1 MELINKE
8 GVSFDTIPAKIPF
21 EPLIS
26 TVIFP
31 SMVAP
36 IIVGK
41 KRSILSVQKAMEGD
55 NILAS
60 FLIKSGREDKE
71 ELTPEDI
78 YPIGTAIGIIKMLK
92 MPDNTMRILVQG
104 IKKIKLKELRLEKG
118 LYMAEVDVLPDKEV
132 KSQRMEA
139 LTRTLIDKFK
149 RIIALASY
157 LPEDLETVI
166 TNIEEPL
173 ALVYLIASVTNM
185 KIEQKQ
191 KILEIGNTAKK
202 LELLLTILSKE
213 EQLLE
218 LGGKIESE
226 VVGEL
231 TKTQKE
237 YFLKE
242 QLRAIKKELGEVNTH
257 EAEIEDLRQR
267 IKKKALSK
275 EVGEVAEKELKRLE
289 YMPNMA
295 PEYYIIRTYLETI
308 LELPWMEETEDNL
321 NLARARRILDQDHYG
336 LDEVKLRIIEYLAV
350 RKLKKD
356 SKGSILCFI
365 GPPGVGKTSLG
376 QSIARALGRKFMRI
390 SLGGIRDEAEIRGHR
405 RTYVGALPGKLIQGI
420 RRAGSNNPIFMLDE
434 VDKVGAD
441 FRGDPSYA
449 LLEVLDPEQNHSFM
463 DHYLDIP
470 FDLSKVIFIAT
481 ANVLQNLHPALR
493 DRMEILYLPGYIS
506 EEKVEIA
513 QKYLIPKQLK
523 AHGLNASH
531 IVFEKKALYKII
543 SNYTQEAGV
552 RDLERRIAKIC
563 RKEAHRIATKGNKK
577 AQITP
582 RNLTRFLGPQKIFPE
597 VARRTSIPGVATGL
611 AWTENGGEIL
621 FVEALIM
628 PGKKGLNITGQLGD
642 VMQESVKTALSYIR
656 AIAPVYSIDSKFFD
670 KYDIHVHVPAGAVPK
685 DGPSAGIAIVAALVS
700 ILSGHPVRKDVALSG
715 EITLSGIVLPVG
727 GIREKVLAAKRA
739 GIKTVILPSQ
749 NKGDISQIKEDLLQG
764 LEIKYIEKINEALDM
779 VLDMK

>member
-1 MELINKE
+1 MELISKE
-8 GVSFDTIPAKIPF
+8 GINFEPIPQKIPF

-41 KRSILSVQKAMEGD
+41 KRSILSVQKAMDGD

-60 FLIKSGREDKE
+60 FLIKPGREDE
-71 ELTPEDI
+71 DELTPKDI
-78 YPIGTAIGIIKMLK
+78 YPIGTAIGIIKMLR

-104 IKKIKLKELRLEKG
+104 IKKIKLKKLHLKG
-118 LYMAEVDVLPDKEV
+118 GFYMADVSVLSDKEV
-132 KSQRMEA
+132 KSQRVEA

-157 LPEDLETVI
+157 LPEDLETVV
-166 TNIEEPL
+166 TNIDEPL

-191 KILEIGNTAKK
+191 QILEIENTVKK

-213 EQLLE
+213 EQLLV
-218 LGGKIESE
+218 LGEKIESE
-226 VVGEL
+226 VIGEL
-231 TKTQKE
+231 SKTQKE

-242 QLRAIKKELGEVNTH
+242 QLRAIRKELGEVNTH
-257 EAEIEDLRQR
+257 EAEIGDLHTR

-275 EVGEVAEKELKRLE
+275 EVREVAEKELKRLE

-295 PEYYIIRTYLETI
+295 PEYYIIRTYLDTI
-308 LELPWMEETEDNL
+308 LELPWMEETKDNL
-321 NLARARRILDQDHYG
+321 NLKRARHILDQDHYG

-356 SKGSILCFI
+356 SKGSILCFV

-376 QSIARALGRKFMRI
+376 HSIARALDRKFYRI

-434 VDKVGAD
+434 VDKIGAD
-441 FRGDPSYA
+441 FKGDPSFA
-449 LLEVLDPEQNHSFM
+449 LLEVLDPEQNNSFM

-493 DRMEILYLPGYIS
+493 DRMEILHLPGYIS

-513 QKYLIPKQLK
+513 QKYLIPRQLE
-523 AHGLNASH
+523 AHGLTSSQV
-531 IVFEKKALYKII
+531 VFEKKAIYKII
-543 SNYTQEAGV
+543 SNYTLEAGV
-552 RDLERRIAKIC
+552 RELERRIAKIC
-563 RKEAHRIATKGNKK
+563 RKEAHRIATKENKR
-577 AQITP
+577 AQVTP
-582 RNLTRFLGPQKIFPE
+582 KNLDKYLGPQKIFPE
-597 VARRTSIPGVATGL
+597 IARRTSIPGVATGL

-621 FVEALIM
+621 FIEALIM
-628 PGKKGLNITGQLGD
+628 PGKKGLHITGQLGD

-656 AIAPVYSIDSKFFD
+656 AIAPKYGIDNDFFD
-670 KYDIHVHVPAGAVPK
+670 KNDLHVHVPAGA
-685 DGPSAGIAIVAALVS
+685 
-700 ILSGHPVRKDVALSG
+700 
-715 EITLSGIVLPVG
+715 
-727 GIREKVLAAKRA
+727 
-739 GIKTVILPSQ
+739 
-749 NKGDISQIKEDLLQG
+749 
-764 LEIKYIEKINEALDM
+764 
-779 VLDMK
+779 